1 MKAKVEFEAARD
13 ALMGYCEKATDYV
26 CEVKTNTYPIKVV
39 FTPNTAQEAMFDS
52 YTKKGALEVEVGLE
66 TKVRSTLDFEMDSD
80 LLKKLIKNAGKIAFL
95 YYHYFREQFGDLRN
109 SEIQILPIDAE
120 TEENEEEN

>member
-26 CEVKTNTYPIKVV
+26 CEVKTDTYPIKVV
-39 FTPNTAQEAMFDS
+39 FTPNTAQETMIQEIKNA
-52 YTKKGALEVEVGLE
+52 GALEVEVGLE
-66 TKVRSTLDFEMDSD
+66 TKVRSTLNFEMDSD

-95 YYHYFREQFGDLRN
+95 YYHAFREQFYDLTEC
-109 SEIQILPIDAE
+109 EIQILPKAAE
-120 TEENEEEN
+120 

>member
-39 FTPNTAQEAMFDS
+39 FTPNTAQETMIQEAKN
-52 YTKKGALEVEVGLE
+52 TGALEVEVGLE

-95 YYHYFREQFGDLRN
+95 YYHYFREQFGDLSN

-120 TEENEEEN
+120 TAE

>member
-1 MKAKVEFEAARD
+1 MKARTEFEAARD

-26 CEVKTNTYPIKVV
+26 CEVKADTYPIKVV
-39 FTPNTAQEAMFDS
+39 FTPNTAQEAMFRENRNN
-52 YTKKGALEVEVGLE
+52 GALEVEVGLE

-95 YYHYFREQFGDLRN
+95 YYHSFREQFGDLKMA
-109 SEIQILPIDAE
+109 EIQILPIKAE

>member
-39 FTPNTAQEAMFDS
+39 FTPNTAQAAMFNR
-52 YTKKGALEVEVGLE
+52 YENQGALEVEVGLE

-109 SEIQILPIDAE
+109 SEIQILPINAE
-120 TEENEEEN
+120 TAENEEEN

>member
-39 FTPNTAQEAMFDS
+39 FTPNTAQETMIQEAKN
-52 YTKKGALEVEVGLE
+52 TGALEVEVGLE

-120 TEENEEEN
+120 TAE

>member
-1 MKAKVEFEAARD
+1 MKAKVEFEAARG

-26 CEVKTNTYPIKVV
+26 CEVKTDTYPIKVV
-39 FTPNTAQEAMFDS
+39 FTLNNAQAAMFDR
-52 YTKKGALEVEVGLE
+52 YENHGALEVEVGLE

-95 YYHYFREQFGDLRN
+95 YYHAFREQFYDLTER
-109 SEIQILPIDAE
+109 EIQILPKTAE
-120 TEENEEEN
+120 

>member
-26 CEVKTNTYPIKVV
+26 CEVKTGTYPIKVV
-39 FTPNTAQEAMFDS
+39 FTPNTAQETMIQEAKN
-52 YTKKGALEVEVGLE
+52 TGALEVEVGLE

-95 YYHYFREQFGDLRN
+95 YYHYFREQFGDLSN

-120 TEENEEEN
+120 TAENEEEN